1 MKTIIEKN
9 TGKVL
14 FGTIIEIDLL
24 DSQIAVDEQL
34 VEYFENPYYNFQ
46 TKTFYNKIEI

>member
-14 FGTIIEIDLL
+14 FGTIIEINLL
-24 DSQIAVDEQL
+24 DNQMAVDEEL
-34 VEYFENPYYNFQ
+34 LEYFENPYYNFE